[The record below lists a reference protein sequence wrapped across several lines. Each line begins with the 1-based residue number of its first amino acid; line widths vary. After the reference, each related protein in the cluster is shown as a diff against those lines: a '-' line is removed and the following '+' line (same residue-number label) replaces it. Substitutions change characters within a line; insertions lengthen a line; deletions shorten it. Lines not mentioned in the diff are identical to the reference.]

1 MLFPVSGIEVNPLIP
16 VGVAFII
23 SFFTSMGGVSGAFLL
38 LPFQFS
44 VLGFTSPSVSSTNQV
59 YNIVAIPSGVYSYA
73 KEKRMLW
80 PLAFAVMTGTL
91 PGVMIG
97 AWIRIEYLPNPA
109 HFKVFAGL
117 ILSYI
122 GVRLLLD
129 VFGVRS
135 KGKPEKKRETPAESG
150 HEIQLIESNFRIVR
164 FEYAGEHY
172 RFKPKLVYALT
183 FFVGIVGGIYGVG
196 GGAIIAPFF
205 VAIVGL
211 PVHAVAGAALLG
223 TLTTSVAG
231 VLFYQFLASFYPE
244 MTVAPDWMLGFLF
257 GIGGFA
263 GIYLGARV
271 QKFIPEK
278 AIKAILCFCIL
289 FISIRY
295 IIDFFIF

>member
-1 MLFPVSGIEVNPLIP
+1 MYFPVSGIELNPFIP
-16 VGVAFII
+16 AGTAFII
-23 SFFTSMGGVSGAFLL
+23 SFFTAMGGVSGAFLL

-59 YNIVAIPSGVYSYA
+59 FNIVAIPGGVYRYIR
-73 KEKRMLW
+73 EKRMLW
-80 PLAFAVMTGTL
+80 PLAFAIITGTL

-97 AWIRIEYLPNPA
+97 AWIRIEYLPDPA
-109 HFKVFAGL
+109 RFKVFAGL
-117 ILSYI
+117 LLSYVGARLLLDII
-122 GVRLLLD
+122 GVRL
-129 VFGVRS
+129 
-135 KGKPEKKRETPAESG
+135 KGKTERTGRATPKSG
-150 HEIQLIESNFRIVR
+150 HEIQLIESNVRIVR

-172 RFKPKLVYALT
+172 QFKPNLVYGLT

-231 VLFYQFLASFYPE
+231 VLFYQLLASFYPE
-244 MTVAPDWMLGFLF
+244 MAVAPDWMLGFLF
-257 GIGGFA
+257 GAGGFA

-271 QKFIPEK
+271 QRFIPERT
-278 AIKAILCFCIL
+278 IKAILCFCIL

-295 IIDFFIF
+295 IIDFFIH